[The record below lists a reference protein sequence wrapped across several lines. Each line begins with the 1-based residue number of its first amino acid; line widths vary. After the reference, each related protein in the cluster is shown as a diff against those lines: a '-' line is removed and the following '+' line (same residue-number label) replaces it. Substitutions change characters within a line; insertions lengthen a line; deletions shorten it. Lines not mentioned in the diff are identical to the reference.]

1 MVEADPRTFDL
12 FAPEESVIYPT
23 ETVKVYRNRSAL
35 YELKKLEDA
44 INDSLDPDAV
54 AKLEGK
60 VAEVRAVIERSAL
73 HVTLKGISTIA
84 SDAVFESVPK
94 VNPEGKTEAEVAE
107 LEEARDE
114 VINMKILEAMLV
126 AISNAEGATAG
137 LPGERTGEWFET
149 LPIEG
154 RAAIMKTVRELSFAA
169 FQYQSEVE
177 SADFSQTY

>member
-1 MVEADPRTFDL
+1 MTDANPRTFDL

-23 ETVKVYRNRSAL
+23 EIVKVYRNRSAL
-35 YELKKLEDA
+35 YELKKLEDT

-73 HVTLKGISTIA
+73 HVTLKGISTIT

-107 LEEARDE
+107 LEDASAGDE
-114 VINMKILEAMLV
+114 HLIVTPISGDGADDPRAVPAVMAPRSSLLADHLNEV
-126 AISNAEGATAG
+126 ALGEQAAQSVFCNHIRGFFYHG
-137 LPGERTGEWFET
+137 LPLGPF
-149 LPIEG
+149 
-154 RAAIMKTVRELSFAA
+154 FA
-169 FQYQSEVE
+169 
-177 SADFSQTY
+177 

>member
-1 MVEADPRTFDL
+1 MADANPRTFDL

-23 ETVKVYRNRSAL
+23 EIVKVFRNRSAL
-35 YELKKLEDA
+35 YELKKLEDT
-44 INDSLDPDAV
+44 INDSLDPEAV
-54 AKLEGK
+54 AKLEEK
-60 VAEVRAVIERSAL
+60 AAEVRAVIERSAL
-73 HVTLKGISTIA
+73 HVTLKGISTTV
-84 SDAVFESVPK
+84 SDTVFESVPK
-94 VNPEGKTEAEVAE
+94 VDPEGKTDAEFAE
-107 LEEARDE
+107 LDAARDDMC
-114 VINMKILEAMLV
+114 NAKILEAMLV

-137 LPGERTGEWFET
+137 LPGERTGEWFES